1 MAFDPGRAGKTRA
14 MLVSR
19 MALAL
24 VVALRATLIY
34 GEATSATTAAA
45 TWTELL
51 PERWRVGA
59 PRLAPRAELIREAPS

>member
-1 MAFDPGRAGKTRA
+1 MAFDGGRAGKTRA

-34 GEATSATTAAA
+34 GEATSATAAPA

-51 PERWRVGA
+51 PERWRVRA
-59 PRLAPRAELIREAPS
+59 PHLAPRAELIREVPS

>member
-1 MAFDPGRAGKTRA
+1 

-34 GEATSATTAAA
+34 GEATGATTAPVG
-45 TWTELL
+45 WRELL
-51 PERWRVGA
+51 PERWRVQA
-59 PRLAPRAELIREAPS
+59 PRLAPRAELIREVPS